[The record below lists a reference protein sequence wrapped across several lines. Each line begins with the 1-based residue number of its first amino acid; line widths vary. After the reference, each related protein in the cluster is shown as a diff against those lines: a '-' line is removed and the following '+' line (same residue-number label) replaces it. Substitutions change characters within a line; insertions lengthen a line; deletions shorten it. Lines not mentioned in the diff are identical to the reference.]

1 MTERKSQVFICM
13 LATVFVLVPVFVI
26 KKTVDLQSGWNGL
39 AWESTQDEVKE
50 WVKKITRIILI
61 RRAVRVILTY
71 RALSFRGKIRN
82 ILRLNTLNFNLRTDF
97 YAR

>member
-13 LATVFVLVPVFVI
+13 LAAVFVLVPVFVI

-50 WVKKITRIILI
+50 WVKK
-61 RRAVRVILTY
+61 
-71 RALSFRGKIRN
+71 N
-82 ILRLNTLNFNLRTDF
+82 NTN
-97 YAR
+97 